1 MTFFC
6 PGIIWF
12 YYTFQEEQCNA
23 PIENHM
29 PGLVICYFLGSII
42 LLVPA
47 MNMCAKACCCDFC
60 CVSFLHSVYL
70 IGKLVLLIIML
81 VFAQLDY
88 NKNWEENTCPE
99 LKDLTLFWLIFNYI
113 MLAAT
118 FVYYIIF
125 GGIAYCDCDYVDDYE
140 YSY

>member
-1 MTFFC
+1 
-6 PGIIWF
+6 
-12 YYTFQEEQCNA
+12 
-23 PIENHM
+23 M
-29 PGLVICYFLGSII
+29 PGLVICYFVGSII
-42 LLVPA
+42 LLLPA

-60 CVSFLHSVYL
+60 CVSFLHSAYL

-125 GGIAYCDCDYVDDYE
+125 GGIHIYIYINFNTFNNYIFKKLFFIFNLQ
-140 YSY
+140 